1 MEHSATRALNLLK
14 AMNRRPVSTVRDLAA
29 ETGIS
34 KPSVVRLLA
43 ILMED
48 GYVQRSQKTGS
59 YMLDR
64 NVLKLTAGFREDS
77 LVERA
82 AGPPMEKFTASTGWP
97 TALGMLEQGT
107 MVVRYSTIP
116 TSSLSWYR
124 TTLHHRLALLG
135 SAMGLVFL
143 AFSERNARAALL
155 SSALPEATGSFERWE
170 ERFDKIRTSG
180 YAIRNPTTEHPTRSL
195 SVPVLHANR
204 VVAGLSVTLF
214 GRAMSADSAAQRY
227 AGKLHDAA
235 SAIISRRSL
244 LDDPV

>member
-97 TALGMLEQGT
+97 TAL
-107 MVVRYSTIP
+107 YSTIP